1 MEFID
6 RQEDIKRI
14 EAALSRE
21 KRQFIV
27 LYGRRRIG
35 KSTLLRKVLNQH
47 HDYIYYMCDMTS
59 ETNQRFQFATFAAQ
73 VLPNFDQATYPSW
86 EMLFTLLSQQL
97 QKRTVI
103 CIDEFPYLVKNCPE
117 LPSVIQRLIDSKSLQ
132 FDLIICGSSQQL
144 MQGFV
149 LDAQEPLYGRADEII
164 KLNPIPSIF
173 IRQALQ
179 CDARQAVEEYAVW
192 GGIPRYWELRNDY
205 PDLKTA
211 IEQLFLRPQ
220 GIMLQE
226 PERLL
231 RDNMR
236 ETVQANTILTTI
248 GYGANKIS
256 EIAARAGKNAN
267 YITEPLARLREM
279 GYVRRET
286 PFSEDE
292 KKSKRGIYRIND
304 PLLSFHFKFVAPFRS
319 YIEMGKGNIVM
330 DIINRRFSEHVGA
343 CWGNLCR
350 DFVSGSTIEGI
361 TYKMASRWW
370 GKIFPD
376 KITQP
381 EGTMV
386 ELDVIA
392 ESFDGKH
399 LLIGECKWTT
409 KEDAA
414 KLQQKLER
422 IAQLLPVKKEKQ
434 KVHILLFLKEE
445 PFNRTA
451 GNILLPEDI
460 LRLQ

>member
-1 MEFID
+1 MWVN
-6 RQEDIKRI
+6 RI
-14 EAALSRE
+14 ETALSRE

-35 KSTLLRKVLNQH
+35 KSTLLQKVL
-47 HDYIYYMCDMTS
+47 DRRSEYIYYMCDMTS

-73 VLPNFDQATYPSW
+73 VVPNFDQATYPSW

-97 QKRTVI
+97 QSRTVV
-103 CIDEFPYLVKNCPE
+103 CIDEFPYLVKNCPA
-117 LPSVIQRLIDSKSLQ
+117 LPSILQRLIDSKTLK

-149 LDAQEPLYGRADEII
+149 MDAQEPLYGRADEII
-164 KLNPIPSIF
+164 KMDPIPASF
-173 IRQALQ
+173 IQQALQ

-192 GGIPRYWELRNDY
+192 GGVPRYWELRLDY

-211 IEQLFLRPQ
+211 VSQLLLRPQ
-220 GIMLQE
+220 GTLLAE

-231 RDNMR
+231 RDDMR
-236 ETVQANTILTTI
+236 ETVQANTILATI
-248 GYGANKIS
+248 GNGANKIS

-267 YITEPLARLREM
+267 NITEPLSRLREL
-279 GYVRRET
+279 GYIRREI
-286 PFSEDE
+286 PFGDDE

-304 PLLSFHFKFVAPFRS
+304 PLLDFQFKFIAPFRS
-319 YIEMGKGNIVM
+319 YIELGKGNIVM
-330 DIINRRFSEHVGA
+330 DIIANRFSEYAGA
-343 CWGNLCR
+343 CWENLCR
-350 DFVSGSTIEGI
+350 DFVSGNIIEGI

-376 KITQP
+376 KTTEP
-381 EGTMV
+381 EGKMV
-386 ELDVIA
+386 ELDVLA

-414 KLQQKLER
+414 KLQHKLEW
-422 IAQLLPVKKEKQ
+422 IAQFLPFKKEKQ
-434 KVHILLFLKEE
+434 NVHIFLFLKEE
-445 PFNRTA
+445 PVNRTTD
-451 GNILLPEDI
+451 NIFLPEDI
-460 LRLQ
+460 LKLP